1 MFLVTNSLRYGF
13 QRLSELNINPILI
26 IFQGFCHNP
35 NERKM
40 RGIFEKQ
47 SYRKV
52 LANFDDEIIEKAKG
66 VIENKA

>member
-1 MFLVTNSLRYGF
+1 
-13 QRLSELNINPILI
+13 
-26 IFQGFCHNP
+26 
-35 NERKM
+35 M